1 MGIVITFPARLR
13 AAAKRT
19 RRARLASIRDAR
31 RKREIREDFAELQ
44 RVAGWG
50 R

>member
-1 MGIVITFPARLR
+1 MGTLIPLPARLR
-13 AAAKRT
+13 AATKRT
-19 RRARLASIRDAR
+19 RRARLADIRDAR
-31 RKREIREDFAELQ
+31 RKREIREDFAEMQ